1 MYTVVVCV
9 FVEVEVVVLVV
20 KLAMYANL
28 EASVVAVA
36 ALEILALIFW

>member
-1 MYTVVVCV
+1 MVVVCV

-20 KLAMYANL
+20 KLATYESL
-28 EASVVAVA
+28 EAAVVAVA